1 MHAQRHGASAPFIP
15 ESLTARHA
23 YIRIRRPHALLCLA
37 ARAAR
42 SILFPAMLK
51 TWLCVGLVSIATN
64 AALAAETSTAG
75 SLFSEKTTKASG
87 IPAAKALPASEAAQ
101 SSYSAS
107 FSPSFPKES
116 ACALLHAKVSA
127 ALLDHAL
134 HDLSQKTKNASFLI
148 QDATNESNAQ
158 VFLLQAVATRMYP
171 ITLQDELQH
180 QNSEEGRY
188 TVTGTLFMPP
198 DGLTLETIAKT
209 LRQRDELDTI
219 SLALALRE
227 EALAKLEAAMPQD
240 ELPNAVSH
248 AQRRLSKLELLTT
261 TARLKGTETALQLI
275 TARRGA
281 NQREALKTTIERL
294 RTETAHD
301 PNNPALLF
309 LLGQALLREKPQA
322 AAIDMLNRCL
332 DAAPKHA
339 PALYERGLA
348 FLSLHLPEQAVADF
362 SKALAIRR
370 APNFLLARGSMYLK
384 LQDMP
389 AMCRDYAEACSL
401 GQCESYQWACAKGF
415 CDDLASANTQP

>member
-1 MHAQRHGASAPFIP
+1 MYAQRHDASAPFIS

-23 YIRIRRPHALLCLA
+23 CRICRPHVLLCLA

-42 SILFPAMLK
+42 SILFPAMLR
-51 TWLCVGLVSIATN
+51 TWLCAGLVFMAAN
-64 AALAAETSTAG
+64 AVLAAETSAAG
-75 SLFSEKTTKASG
+75 RPFSEKTLKTSSS
-87 IPAAKALPASEAAQ
+87 PAHAALPVSKAVRR
-101 SSYSAS
+101 SYSAL

-116 ACALLHAKVSA
+116 ACALLHARVSA
-127 ALLDHAL
+127 ALLDHAVRN
-134 HDLSQKTKNASFLI
+134 LSQKTKNAPFLV
-148 QDATNESNAQ
+148 QDAANGAGTQA
-158 VFLLQAVATRMYP
+158 FLLRAVAARMYP
-171 ITLQDELQH
+171 ITLQDELQL
-180 QNSEEGRY
+180 QNSEEGRC

-198 DGLTLETIAKT
+198 EGLTLETIAKN
-209 LRQRDELDTI
+209 LRQRDALDTI
-219 SLALALRE
+219 SLALALRD
-227 EALAKLEAAMPQD
+227 EALAKLEAGMPRD
-240 ELPNAVSH
+240 ELSNTVFH

-275 TARRGA
+275 TVQSAT

-301 PNNPALLF
+301 PNNPVLLF

-322 AAIDMLNRCL
+322 AAIDTLNRSL
-332 DAAPKHA
+332 DAAPNHA

-362 SKALAIRR
+362 SKALAIRQ
-370 APNFLLARGSMYLK
+370 APNFLLARGSVYLK

-401 GQCESYQWACAKGF
+401 GQCESYQWARAKGF
-415 CDDLASANTQP
+415 CDGPASVNTQP